1 MMHHENAELKIP
13 GHKSLSPDSSESFPK
28 YIMAFTKEGR
38 FLKVRLCS
46 QQQLLNENV
55 KAFKIFHQLSL
66 RFVWLLRYSL
76 SSVWPFTD
84 HTAIASLFT
93 DHRF

>member
-1 MMHHENAELKIP
+1 MMHHENAELKIL

-76 SSVWPFTD
+76 
-84 HTAIASLFT
+84 
-93 DHRF
+93 